1 MLPLINVLKNNKN
14 VVAVQPKILSFDR
27 KEEFEYAGAA
37 GGFIDKLGYPFCR
50 GRIVN
55 HIEKDGGQ
63 FDNCHEVFWAS
74 GACMAVKAKDFFEI
88 GGFDHDFFAHMEEI
102 DLCWRWKNKGN
113 SIMYTSES
121 VVYHVGGG
129 TLSYENPHKTFL
141 NFRNSLWMIHKNY
154 EGTPPLPFK
163 IISRMTLDQIAFFRF
178 LMMGKFKNA
187 LSIIKAHYHYY
198 KSLPKLK
205 KKRKDIPKM
214 SVQKMNGYSN
224 KFIIW
229 EYFVKQNRTFKSI
242 VK

>member
-37 GGFIDKLGYPFCR
+37 GGFIDNLGYPFCR

-63 FDNCHEVFWAS
+63 FDNCYEVFWAS

-205 KKRKDIPKM
+205 KKGKIFLK
-214 SVQKMNGYSN
+214 
-224 KFIIW
+224 
-229 EYFVKQNRTFKSI
+229 
-242 VK
+242 